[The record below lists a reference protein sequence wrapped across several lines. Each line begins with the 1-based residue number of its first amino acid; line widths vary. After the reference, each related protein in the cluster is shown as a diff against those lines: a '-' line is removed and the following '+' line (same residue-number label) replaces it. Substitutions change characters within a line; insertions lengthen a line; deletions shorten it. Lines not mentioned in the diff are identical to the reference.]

1 MIKDFM
7 RLQGDDV
14 EYVAQRKGKMV
25 LEVDGKEIEYSKDEV
40 YDALAELY
48 TGPELEKRLTESLTQ
63 TLGATLKGV
72 DLTDF
77 SLDELV
83 QLDNISMAFENALV
97 GTNLEGKGTDLLNQ
111 VIESQGS
118 DPTALQ
124 NW

>member
-1 MIKDFM
+1 
-7 RLQGDDV
+7 
-14 EYVAQRKGKMV
+14 MV

-63 TLGATLKGV
+63 TLEASLKGI

-83 QLDNISMAFENALV
+83 QLDNLSLAFNNALV
-97 GTNLEGKGTDLLNQ
+97 GTKMEGKGNDLLNQ
-111 VIESQGS
+111 VIAAKGS
-118 DPTALQ
+118 DSEATNSIFFIVSSLFCIL
-124 NW
+124 